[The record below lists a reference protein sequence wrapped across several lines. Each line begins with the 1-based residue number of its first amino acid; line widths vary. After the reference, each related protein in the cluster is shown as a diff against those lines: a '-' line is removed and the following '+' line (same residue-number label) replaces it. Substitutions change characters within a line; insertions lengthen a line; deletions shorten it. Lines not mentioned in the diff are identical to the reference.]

1 MRLLLHERTAS
12 ERNKL
17 VEREELIASQTFVE
31 KLLHDSLLKLEKEE
45 IEKDIFIRWEL
56 GACWIQHL
64 QDQKNN
70 AEKEKEKEKKSAN
83 KTERAKNE
91 MKVEGLGSG
100 TLLKSLKNNKK
111 RSDGNNLKLQSETSK
126 PQEATVVGQSQ
137 NAKLPS
143 EEPQPEINS
152 NENELAMKKML
163 SDAAFARLKE
173 SETGLHCK
181 VITLL
186 IYSAAVLVLHL
197 VVKENSRER
206 LEEKRDVTGKWFSV
220 HTMMGKLNGKF

>member
-1 MRLLLHERTAS
+1 M
-12 ERNKL
+12 
-17 VEREELIASQTFVE
+17 E
-31 KLLHDSLLKLEKEE
+31 KLLNDSLLKLEKEE
-45 IEKDIFIRWEL
+45 IKKDIFIRWEL

-70 AEKEKEKEKKSAN
+70 TEKEKEKEKKSAN

-111 RSDGNNLKLQSETSK
+111 RSDGNNLQLQSETSK
-126 PQEATVVGQSQ
+126 PQEPTVVGQSQ

-143 EEPQPEINS
+143 EEPQPEINI

-163 SDAAFARLKE
+163 SDAAFTRLKE

-181 VITLL
+181 VITSL
-186 IYSAAVLVLHL
+186 IYSAAVFVLHL
-197 VVKENSRER
+197 VVKGNSRER
-206 LEEKRDVTGKWFSV
+206 LEEKRDGIGMWFSV
-220 HTMMGKLNGKF
+220 HT